1 MRKLTTIN
9 GVLPLLV
16 IPNLDRLIIRKKKM
30 PKEKDYKFVDSKIEY
45 MISDTGEIFI
55 QVDPEKDLWA
65 EIHAKDIEFMK
76 SHKGKAN
83 GS

>member
-1 MRKLTTIN
+1 MITLTTIN

-16 IPNLDRLIIRKKKM
+16 IPNLDRLRIKKM